1 MESPKISIMSF
12 QFSHT
17 SALVKFGEH
26 RISGPAITKFPQVNT
41 SLKSIS
47 FENLIWGRCWVIV
60 NILVTVGLGKHV
72 IAYTDHDWPSL
83 YSTCCNLW
91 LTPVV
96 TSLNPAS
103 PCDLF
108 DLRVLKFPAS
118 FLAVHI
124 LVFLWKTKPL
134 IFSKPVWENVKDLI
148 KKLYFCLIHCSAK
161 QSQG

>member
-1 MESPKISIMSF
+1 MSF
-12 QFSHT
+12 PFSHT
-17 SALVKFGEH
+17 SALEKFGEH
-26 RISGPAITKFPQVNT
+26 RMSGPVVTKFPQVNT
-41 SLKSIS
+41 KPQVNL

-60 NILVTVGLGKHV
+60 KILVTVWPGIHV
-72 IAYTDHDWPSL
+72 IPYTDHDWPSL

-108 DLRVLKFPAS
+108 DLQVLKFPAS
-118 FLAVHI
+118 FPAVHI

-134 IFSKPVWENVKDLI
+134 IFSKPVWENFKDLI
-148 KKLYFCLIHCSAK
+148 KKLYFLLNTL
-161 QSQG
+161 